1 MFHVMTCFATA
12 ALWAVLCDS
21 VQLPSNAD
29 GSEVSFAQA
38 NVLSE
43 AVETKRKRKDTR
55 KRKRHA
61 RSPLTQDDDS
71 FDDDLEKRLAK
82 LRPRNKKEEDLQ
94 DSFRTSRRSPCRP
107 EPTPI
112 PTPCPSPCKTRSP
125 TPCPTPC
132 PKPRPSPRSSK
143 HKCKKFH
150 IRLKLPKTK
159 HAKVRPTP
167 CPKPCKMPKTTTT
180 TTTTRCQTTTTP
192 PKKRKCRRTLC
203 QKVNK
208 CRELARRLRRA
219 QGVSERTRR
228 AKFRATAR
236 ARSAEASADHLAE
249 REELLGEQLRELSD
263 HRVASKLN
271 RVNKKALEGT
281 TVTTSLSPNVA
292 ALQQQAKASLSRA
305 REFLSAARIAK
316 TRKHHDVE
324 MAAKRGCVK
333 AVKQAT
339 ELMSRAQQQGAFGN
353 GTNTSLA
360 ITPSTIGALQGM
372 MFMPFMMGGGLNMT
386 TKKHLHHI
394 SNFEEHLK
402 NITKDDDMVNWMK
415 SRMFDRVMQD
425 LNRELDLSQKESEAS
440 NASMHEDEKLMLA
453 KQAAYARL
461 GKLRA
466 NEHKHILK
474 VAGKQLKQ
482 MSCMIKKRLSRCH
495 LRKVMLKAVKKAKQ
509 PCPAPSRR
517 LKPASKKTSCN
528 SCKRKKKTA
537 GHGKRK
543 ACNSCKKLS
552 KGKGGKKCNKCK
564 KGKQSACKK
573 TSQCKKKGKKK
584 SPCKKGK
591 KKSPCKKGKKK
602 SPCKKGKKKSP
613 CKKGKK
619 KSPCK
624 KGKQGA
630 CKKKSQC
637 KKGKKG
643 SCKKKSPCKKGKK
656 KSPCKKGKQGAC
668 KKKSQCKKGK
678 KGSCKKKSPCKN
690 GKQGSCEKKSP
701 CKTGK
706 QGPYKKR
713 SPCEKK
719 KRGPP
724 KKKRISL
731 KMAAKIL
738 QKKGSGKR

>member
-1 MFHVMTCFATA
+1 
-12 ALWAVLCDS
+12 
-21 VQLPSNAD
+21 
-29 GSEVSFAQA
+29 
-38 NVLSE
+38 
-43 AVETKRKRKDTR
+43 
-55 KRKRHA
+55 
-61 RSPLTQDDDS
+61 
-71 FDDDLEKRLAK
+71 
-82 LRPRNKKEEDLQ
+82 
-94 DSFRTSRRSPCRP
+94 
-107 EPTPI
+107 
-112 PTPCPSPCKTRSP
+112 
-125 TPCPTPC
+125 
-132 PKPRPSPRSSK
+132 
-143 HKCKKFH
+143 
-150 IRLKLPKTK
+150 
-159 HAKVRPTP
+159 
-167 CPKPCKMPKTTTT
+167 
-180 TTTTRCQTTTTP
+180 
-192 PKKRKCRRTLC
+192 
-203 QKVNK
+203 
-208 CRELARRLRRA
+208 
-219 QGVSERTRR
+219 
-228 AKFRATAR
+228 
-236 ARSAEASADHLAE
+236 
-249 REELLGEQLRELSD
+249 
-263 HRVASKLN
+263 
-271 RVNKKALEGT
+271 
-281 TVTTSLSPNVA
+281 
-292 ALQQQAKASLSRA
+292 
-305 REFLSAARIAK
+305 
-316 TRKHHDVE
+316 
-324 MAAKRGCVK
+324 
-333 AVKQAT
+333 
-339 ELMSRAQQQGAFGN
+339 
-353 GTNTSLA
+353 
-360 ITPSTIGALQGM
+360 M

-573 TSQCKKKGKKK
+573 TSQCKKG
-584 SPCKKGK
+584 
-591 KKSPCKKGKKK
+591 
-602 SPCKKGKKKSP
+602 
-613 CKKGKK
+613 
-619 KSPCK
+619 
-624 KGKQGA
+624 
-630 CKKKSQC
+630 
-637 KKGKKG
+637 
-643 SCKKKSPCKKGKK
+643 KKKSPCKKGKK

-690 GKQGSCEKKSP
+690 GKQGSCKKKSP

-706 QGPYKKR
+706 QGPCKKR